1 MIINSSNA
9 LHKRTERIF
18 FLYRNYL
25 FSKSLNDSDQEI
37 FSKEYSF
44 DEEQISFINDII
56 ANIDTLETKIKEFI
70 PESWTLERFNYI
82 EKAILL
88 NGISEIIIAKN
99 KLEIVIDESLNFA
112 KKYSSSEASPL
123 INAILDKIG
132 KDKNDSF
139 LSKLVFKKIGK

>member
-70 PESWTLERFNYI
+70 PES
-82 EKAILL
+82 
-88 NGISEIIIAKN
+88 
-99 KLEIVIDESLNFA
+99 
-112 KKYSSSEASPL
+112 
-123 INAILDKIG
+123 
-132 KDKNDSF
+132 
-139 LSKLVFKKIGK
+139 